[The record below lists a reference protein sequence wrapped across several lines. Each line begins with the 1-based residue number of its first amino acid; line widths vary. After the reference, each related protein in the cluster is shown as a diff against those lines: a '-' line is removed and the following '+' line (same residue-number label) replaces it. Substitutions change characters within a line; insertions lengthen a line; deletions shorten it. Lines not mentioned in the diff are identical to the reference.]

1 MDAARRVLTVMC
13 KIFCRHAVVASELTR
28 ELTLGATAYGGG
40 AGRAFGHADPA
51 AAGGLGGLALS
62 NDLLALP
69 CGAGTT
75 GNYTSTVY

>member
-1 MDAARRVLTVMC
+1 MC

-51 AAGGLGGLALS
+51 AAGWLGGLALS
-62 NDLLALP
+62 KATEEPVATGLTL
-69 CGAGTT
+69 GADRCD
-75 GNYTSTVY
+75 S

>member
-13 KIFCRHAVVASELTR
+13 KIFCRHAAVAKFVAS

-51 AAGGLGGLALS
+51 AAGWLGGLALS
-62 NDLLALP
+62 KAFFYLRPLGVP
-69 CGAGTT
+69 
-75 GNYTSTVY
+75 